1 MEVKFNTS
9 ELNVK
14 TVNSYLFFNY
24 LAINLNDAETF
35 EIGDFYNLLIDIKN
49 SKFKNILAEFKY
61 CETTSKI
68 IDLCYNYYKAVDC
81 ILTIINDHNKM
92 LIKLR
97 YAKSEINLIINNFNK
112 DYNILKFINDY
123 LDYEAEMLDNE

>member
-1 MEVKFNTS
+1 MEVKFNAN

-24 LAINLNDAETF
+24 LAINLNNAETF
-35 EIGDFYNLLIDIKN
+35 FIGDFYNLLIDIKN
-49 SKFKNILAEFKY
+49 NKFKNILAEFKH

-68 IDLCYNYYKAVDC
+68 IDLCYYYYKTDDC

-92 LIKLR
+92 LIKLSF
-97 YAKSEINLIINNFNK
+97 ANSEINLIINNFNK

-123 LDYEAEMLDNE
+123 LDYETEMLDNE